1 MNKYGIFA
9 SNEIRSK
16 AIAGKVSFNKVMSD
30 IYADKIAQAKADHP
44 ELANATAVELA
55 LFDSG
60 LSLASRVKDFYHTNG
75 NEALFPA
82 VLESI
87 IISATDNQKFLNM
100 LVAGTKTVDSKD
112 VRTLKLDYNKADSKN
127 ALKYKDVGEGAELPE
142 VTIKENSNLIH
153 IYKRGIKVVSTYEAI
168 QDATVNQFR
177 ETLTQAIRNNAYT
190 QMGDVVT
197 TLVNGDGNN
206 NAAGVLGS
214 FATAGKITT
223 EELFNAFIDYYDA
236 TGLSVDTIVCGKAE
250 AKIIAG
256 LFTDLDKI
264 NGYRADKSFKFPQ
277 FNFNDI
283 NVIYDSRVP
292 QVGGKNVVVMYSR
305 ADGVNKYTVANS
317 ILNEFDTNIGN
328 QTQIGTLSERCGYG
342 IINDNAVK
350 VMKMA

>member
-9 SNEIRSK
+9 SSEMLSR
-16 AIAGKVSFNKVMSD
+16 AIANNKSFERT
-30 IYADKIAQAKADHP
+30 IREAYADKIAQAKADHP
-44 ELANATAVELA
+44 ELANASAVEMA

-60 LSLASRVKDFYHTNG
+60 LTLDSRVSDFYHTNG

-87 IISATDNQKFLNM
+87 IISATDNQPFLNM
-100 LVAGTKTVDSKD
+100 LIAGTKTVDSKD

-127 ALKYKDVGEGAELPE
+127 ALRYKDVGEGAELPE
-142 VTIKENSNLIH
+142 VTIKESTNLIR

-177 ETLTQAIRNNAYT
+177 ETLMQAIKTNADT

-197 TLVNGDGNN
+197 TLVKGDGNN

-214 FATAGKITT
+214 FSTPGEISTK
-223 EELFNAFIDYYDA
+223 EMFNAIIDYYDA
-236 TGLSVDTIVCGKAE
+236 TKLAADTIVCRRAE
-250 AKIIAG
+250 LGVIANIMS
-256 LFTDLDKI
+256 DLSKI
-264 NGYRADKSFKFPQ
+264 NGYRADMSFEFPQ
-277 FNFNDI
+277 FNFNKI
-283 NVIYDSRVP
+283 KVLYDDRVP
-292 QVGGKNVVVMYSR
+292 QVDGKNAIIIYSR
-305 ADGVNKYTVANS
+305 ADGVRKYTVANS
-317 ILNEFDTNIGN
+317 ILNEFDKNISN
-328 QTQIGTLSERCGYG
+328 QTQLGTVSERCGYG